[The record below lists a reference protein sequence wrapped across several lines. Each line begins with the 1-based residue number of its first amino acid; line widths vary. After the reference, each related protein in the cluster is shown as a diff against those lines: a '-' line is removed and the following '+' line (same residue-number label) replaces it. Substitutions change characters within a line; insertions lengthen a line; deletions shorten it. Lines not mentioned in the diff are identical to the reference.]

1 MLRAE
6 RQQAIL
12 ELVKNRGIVAIEDL
26 MAHTDSSK
34 ATIRRDINEL
44 AEHSLLV
51 KIRGGARFATDIK
64 LPDQE
69 PSQAAKSLVNVEE
82 KQRIAAAAKRHI
94 HPNSRLFL
102 DSGTTVLEL
111 ARLLENEANLT
122 FVTNDLQIGTA
133 LAGNRKSTLLFLGG
147 MVRKGFT
154 ATYGYFAEQMLGE
167 LSVNQMFFSVD
178 AVDPELNITSYT
190 MEDIN
195 VKKIGMAQAEER
207 ILLCDHSK
215 FTTCALFNICTIA
228 NIDTIIVPKELDSE
242 TIEHLRRSGIT
253 VEVV

>member
-51 KIRGGARFATDIK
+51 KIRGVARFATDIK

-82 KQRIAAAAKRHI
+82 KRRIAAAAKRHI

-122 FVTNDLQIGTA
+122 FVTNDQIGTA

-228 NIDTIIVPKELDSE
+228 NIDTIIVTKELDSE
-242 TIEHLRRSGIT
+242 TIERLRRSGIT